1 MATTGKQKTNWPDRL
16 REISKYVNLT
26 EEDRKLIRST
36 GPIVRRYSDQL
47 TTEVY
52 DLIFEFPNAGRFFSY
67 EDGTP
72 DPRRVKDNKDS
83 MMQWL
88 NYLAQAPSNDA
99 FARYLIAVSAMHR
112 DIPIHRPGLPPVPTQ
127 FVIGTISWYQTRLIQ
142 IFEDELGDLRKG
154 GGSQRCLEQDAHG
167 LPRYPPRRLPPRL
180 LGYPTRSCQWW
191 RANLRSM

>member
-1 MATTGKQKTNWPDRL
+1 MTTTGTQKTNWPDRL

-67 EDGTP
+67 DDGTP
-72 DPRRVKDNKDS
+72 DPKRVKDNKDS

-88 NYLAQAPSNDA
+88 NYLAQAP
-99 FARYLIAVSAMHR
+99 
-112 DIPIHRPGLPPVPTQ
+112 PT
-127 FVIGTISWYQTRLIQ
+127 TPSPATL
-142 IFEDELGDLRKG
+142 
-154 GGSQRCLEQDAHG
+154 
-167 LPRYPPRRLPPRL
+167 
-180 LGYPTRSCQWW
+180 
-191 RANLRSM
+191 

>member
-1 MATTGKQKTNWPDRL
+1 MTTSGKQRTNWPERL
-16 REISKYVNLT
+16 REISRYVNLT

-36 GPIVRRYSDQL
+36 GPIVRRYADQL

-67 EDGTP
+67 DDGMP
-72 DPRRVKDNKDS
+72 DPKRVKDNKDS

-112 DIPIHRPGLPPVPTQ
+112 DIPVHRPGLPPVHSQ
-127 FVIGTISWYQTRLIQ
+127 FVIGTISWYQTRLVEV
-142 IFEDELGDLRKG
+142 FEDELGDLRKAVEA
-154 GGSQRCLEQDAHG
+154 SVAWNKMLMVSLD
-167 LPRYPPRRLPPRL
+167 LL
-180 LGYPTRSCQWW
+180 LGAYLLDS
-191 RANLRSM
+191 